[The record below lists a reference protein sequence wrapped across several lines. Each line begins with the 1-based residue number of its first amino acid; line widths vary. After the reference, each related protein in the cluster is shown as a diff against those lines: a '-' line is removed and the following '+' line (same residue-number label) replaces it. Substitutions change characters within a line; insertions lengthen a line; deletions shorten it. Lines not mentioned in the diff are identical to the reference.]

1 MLDAT
6 MITKK
11 MKLLLQ
17 SKILGA
23 VLLVAMLF
31 SVAACTHAPI
41 SAARAPDD
49 ESVIE
54 DDDEIVAFSENKT
67 DVLSPEWETML
78 INRNKRRTEYAVV
91 SDQGKKVLH
100 ARASASASGLMQK
113 LSIDPLLDSRLT
125 WEWRIS
131 RLVESADNHDRAS
144 EDAPARIILGFDGN
158 KDELPFVDQI
168 MFETARALTGRE
180 IPYATLMYIRARKTP
195 VDTVISNSRTGR
207 VKMIVVATGKDGV
220 GEWRAFSRDIA
231 ADYERAFGEQP
242 GRLIAVGV
250 LTDTDNTGETV
261 EAWYRDIQLTPN
273 ELRTDLQALDETQ

>member
-1 MLDAT
+1 MPAST
-6 MITKK
+6 
-11 MKLLLQ
+11 
-17 SKILGA
+17 
-23 VLLVAMLF
+23 
-31 SVAACTHAPI
+31 AA
-41 SAARAPDD
+41 SAAELDD

-54 DDDEIVAFSENKT
+54 EDEQIAAFSENQS
-67 DVLSPEWETML
+67 DVLSPEWEPML
-78 INRNKRRTEYAVV
+78 FNRNKRRTEYALV

-100 ARASASASGLMQK
+100 ARAANAASGLMQQ
-113 LSIDPLLDSRLT
+113 LSIDPLRDSRLT

-131 RLVESADNHDRAS
+131 RLVESADNHDRAR

-158 KDELPFVDQI
+158 KDDLPFADQI
-168 MFETARALTGRE
+168 MFETARAITGRE

-195 VDTVISNSRTGR
+195 VDTVISNARTGR

-231 ADYERAFGEQP
+231 ADYERAFGEKP

-261 EAWYRDIQLTPN
+261 EAWYRDIQLTPSE
-273 ELRTDLQALDETQ
+273 ELSDLQALDDAR